1 VSTRA
6 RSTLDVSG
14 LPTETF
20 GHRSVPWW
28 ATVGFIA
35 IEGTTLLICAV
46 TYLYLRRNFGQLPPA
61 RVAVPGLTA
70 AVASVALMLVSL
82 FPNHLLSRA
91 AVRQDLGAIRVL
103 LGVALLFN
111 VAFLVLRWF
120 ELMQL
125 HVRWDLNAYGSS
137 CWLILVTHGT
147 LLLVNVMETAV
158 MGLMAWTGRWE
169 TKHFSDAVDAALY
182 WYFMVLSWLPLF
194 ALVFL
199 LPRSM

>member
-1 VSTRA
+1 VSTRT

-14 LPTETF
+14 LPTETY
-20 GHRSVPWW
+20 GARSLPWW

-46 TYLYLRRNFGQLPPA
+46 TYLYLRRNFPQLPPA
-61 RVAVPGLTA
+61 RVAVPGLGA
-70 AVASVALMLVSL
+70 ALANVVLMLVSL

-91 AVRQDLGAIRVL
+91 AVRQDLSAIRVL
-103 LGVALLFN
+103 LTVGLLFN
-111 VAFLVLRWF
+111 LAFVVLRWF

-137 CWLILVTHGT
+137 AWLVLVTHGT
-147 LLLVNVMETAV
+147 LLLLNVLETAV
-158 MGLMAWTGRWE
+158 MCAMAWTGRWE
-169 TKHFSDAVDAALY
+169 AKHFSDVVDAALY
-182 WYFMVLSWLPLF
+182 WYFMVLSWMPLF